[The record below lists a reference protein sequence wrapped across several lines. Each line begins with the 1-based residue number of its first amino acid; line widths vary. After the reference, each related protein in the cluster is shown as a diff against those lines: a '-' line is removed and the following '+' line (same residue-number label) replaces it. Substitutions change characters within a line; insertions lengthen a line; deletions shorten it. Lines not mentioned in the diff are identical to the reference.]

1 MAIFTLRTALAVLAA
16 LVFARAA
23 MLKFRSRATFGG
35 VVDNYDLLPH
45 VLVAPVAFALPI
57 AEGMIAA
64 ALPIPAAQQPWAEF
78 AAGILLAV
86 FAVAMGIN
94 IARGRRH
101 IDCGCGDS
109 RSRQPLRIGLVARN
123 LVLAV
128 LLAAAA
134 LSPAGAVTIDG
145 FVVGMAAGVAAFLL
159 YLCQDAFAALPA
171 AVRSAPLPAPDPR
184 LGFAIHRRAGGVQ

>member
-64 ALPIPAAQQPWAEF
+64 AFVSPGGQLAGWCANSVISPENLCFIAETCRSVLS
-78 AAGILLAV
+78 ANRAEQRDAHTGIVAFREKTLVFREGEPGIFLAYLDSPVNDEVLAWLFSQVTPLLAEE
-86 FAVAMGIN
+86 
-94 IARGRRH
+94 
-101 IDCGCGDS
+101 
-109 RSRQPLRIGLVARN
+109 
-123 LVLAV
+123 
-128 LLAAAA
+128 
-134 LSPAGAVTIDG
+134 
-145 FVVGMAAGVAAFLL
+145 GVKLE
-159 YLCQDAFAALPA
+159 
-171 AVRSAPLPAPDPR
+171 
-184 LGFAIHRRAGGVQ
+184 